1 MFCLFSCA
9 SIWFKSAQ
17 ILLAKRSLT
26 FEMEIPAGLY
36 SASGPRNNFH
46 ASLLVLII
54 LSTPRPD
61 IINVYCG
68 NAGLDWC
75 RNPSWVL
82 VPYVTLETRHLIII
96 LYDPQQS
103 IS

>member
-61 IINVYCG
+61 IVCI
-68 NAGLDWC
+68 AAMLDWTGVEILPGC
-75 RNPSWVL
+75 L
-82 VPYVTLETRHLIII
+82 YVTLETRHLIIV
-96 LYDPQQS
+96 
-103 IS
+103 